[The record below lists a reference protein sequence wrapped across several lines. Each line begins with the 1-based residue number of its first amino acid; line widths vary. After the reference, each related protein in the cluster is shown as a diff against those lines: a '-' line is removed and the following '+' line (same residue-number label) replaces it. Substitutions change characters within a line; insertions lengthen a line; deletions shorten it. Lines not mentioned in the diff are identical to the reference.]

1 MATVYTR
8 LLLRMTVSLTLTRL
22 HAGIPDRLPSRG
34 NENLEA
40 LSSSLAPS
48 SVPLRMP
55 TATLLKERERT
66 T

>member
-1 MATVYTR
+1 MATVYAR

-22 HAGIPDRLPSRG
+22 PTIPGRLPSRG

-40 LSSSLAPS
+40 LSSGLSSLH
-48 SVPLRMP
+48 PLLMP
-55 TATLLKERERT
+55 RTLLKERERT